1 MDKII
6 KPAHKLRGRMTL
18 PGDKTICH
26 RAAILAALAKGDTT
40 ITNPSPSH
48 EFKYT
53 LDCLSQFGVGWEY
66 NEAGHLVIHGQGI
79 EGLKKPES
87 TINAGDSSV
96 TARLLMGL
104 AAGCPFET
112 EFDGTP
118 KLRAQPMLRVIDP
131 LQKMGA
137 EIESDN
143 NHLPIRLKGGNLHAE
158 RYIMPLSN
166 SQVKGAVFLAGL
178 NAEGTTELVERFQS
192 RDHMERLL
200 NFMGVRFT
208 KEKFKPPAPK
218 IADEFERR
226 LKKAKG
232 IVDDLRGEMFKL
244 PGRQLPNGGLT
255 IEVPGDLSAAAM
267 FVAAGVLA
275 RGSDIKI
282 DNVGLNPTRRGFLE
296 ILSKMRANLK
306 YEVAAIKNNEP
317 FGSIAASYGPLKGRR
332 IVGEMIPTIIDELPL
347 MAVIAT
353 QAQGTTVIR
362 DAFELRSKE
371 TDRIKAV
378 VSNLR
383 KMGARI
389 GELEDGMA
397 IDGGA
402 TLEGAEINSYGDH
415 RIAMA
420 FSIAGLV
427 ARGETVI
434 KDAECVATSYPSFWD
449 DLTVISQ
456 H

>member
-18 PGDKTICH
+18 PGDKSICH
-26 RAAILAALAKGDTT
+26 RASILGALVKGDTI
-40 ITNPSPSH
+40 ITNPSPSQ

-53 LDCLSQFGVGWEY
+53 LECLSQFGVNWEY
-66 NEAGHLVIHGQGI
+66 NEAGNLVIHGQGI

-87 TINAGDSSV
+87 VVNAGDSSV

-112 EFDGTP
+112 QFDGSP
-118 KLRAQPMLRVIDP
+118 KLRAQPMLRVIEP

-137 EIESDN
+137 EIECEN
-143 NHLPIRLKGGNLHAE
+143 NRLPVRIKGGNLKAE

-178 NAEGTTELVERFQS
+178 NADGTTELIERFQS

-200 NFMGVRFT
+200 NFMSVRFS

-232 IVDDLRGEMFKL
+232 IVDDQRGDMFKL
-244 PGRQLPNGGLT
+244 PGRQLPAAGLT

-282 DNVGLNPTRRGFLE
+282 DNIGLNPTRRGFLE

-306 YEVAAIKNNEP
+306 FEVGVMKNNEP
-317 FGSIAASYGPLKGRR
+317 FGAISASYGPLKGRR

-378 VSNLR
+378 VTNLR

-397 IDGGA
+397 IDGGTA
-402 TLEGAEINSYGDH
+402 LEGAEISSYGDH

-420 FSIAGLV
+420 FTIAGLV
-427 ARGETVI
+427 AKGETVI
-434 KDAECVATSYPSFWD
+434 KDAECVATSYPSFWV
-449 DLTVISQ
+449 DLDSMIQ

>member
-18 PGDKTICH
+18 PGDKSICH
-26 RAAILAALAKGDTT
+26 RAAILGALVKGDTT
-40 ITNPSPSH
+40 ITNPSPSQ
-48 EFKYT
+48 EFKST
-53 LDCLSQFGVGWEY
+53 LECLSQFGVGWEY
-66 NEAGHLVIHGQGI
+66 NEEGNLVIHGQGI
-79 EGLKKPES
+79 EGLKKPDS
-87 TINAGDSSV
+87 VINAGDSSV

-112 EFDGTP
+112 QFDGSP
-118 KLRAQPMLRVIDP
+118 KLRVQPMLRVIEP

-143 NHLPIRLKGGNLHAE
+143 NRLPIRLKGGNLKAE
-158 RYIMPLSN
+158 RYTMPLSN

-178 NAEGTTELVERFQS
+178 NADGTTELIERFQS

-200 NFMGVRFT
+200 GFMSVRFT
-208 KEKFKPPAPK
+208 KEKFKPPTPK

-226 LKKAKG
+226 LRKAKG
-232 IVDDLRGEMFKL
+232 IVDDLRGDLFKL
-244 PGRQLPNGGLT
+244 PGRQVPTGGLT
-255 IEVPGDLSAAAM
+255 VDIPGDISAAAM
-267 FVAAGVLA
+267 FVAAGVLS

-282 DNVGLNPTRRGFLE
+282 DNIGLNPTRRGFLE

-306 YEVAAIKNNEP
+306 FEVAAMKNNEP
-317 FGSIAASYGPLKGRR
+317 FGSISANYGPLKGRR

-371 TDRIKAV
+371 IDRIKAV
-378 VSNLR
+378 VTNLR

-397 IDGGA
+397 IDGGT
-402 TLEGAEINSYGDH
+402 TLEGAEINSFGDH

-420 FSIAGLV
+420 FTIAGLV
-427 ARGETVI
+427 ARGQTVI

-449 DLTVISQ
+449 DLASLTQ